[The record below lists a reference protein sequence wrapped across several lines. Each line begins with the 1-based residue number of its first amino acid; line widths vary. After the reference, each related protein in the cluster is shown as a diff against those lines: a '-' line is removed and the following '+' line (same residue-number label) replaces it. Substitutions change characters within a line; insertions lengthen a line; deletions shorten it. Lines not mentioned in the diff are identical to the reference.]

1 MMTRRCTLVLASLL
15 VGAVTAQIGSVA
27 YAAGDS
33 PKDVIAAQIRLQ
45 GFTCDHPRRA
55 VQDKK
60 KSRADHEV
68 WVLTCENATY
78 RFSRYPDMEAK
89 VDVLHQGHR

>member
-1 MMTRRCTLVLASLL
+1 MMMRRYLLALAFLL
-15 VGAVTAQIGSVA
+15 SGGVTVGSVA
-27 YAAGDS
+27 YAAGES
-33 PKDVIAAQIRLQ
+33 PRDVIAAQIRLQ
-45 GFTCDHPRRA
+45 GFACDHPMKA
-55 VQDKK
+55 VLDQK

-78 RFSRYPDMEAK
+78 RFSRYPDMGAK